1 MKVSSSFCAFLVI
14 LALVLVACTNMRETS
29 ERDSTSLLS
38 SKDYKVLPEIRTSME
53 CVEHNGRDAVVIPL
67 ISDDN
72 NIYNIDLE
80 IGGVWVR
87 AAVDTGSEALVIS
100 GADCERCLTNS
111 EEQGYI
117 PMPVSPIH
125 VSMMRYGSQTDS
137 VSWDIRPVKMKG
149 WQFTCDENKDV
160 DLDSAITTVDNAD
173 NQPACIVGNVSLAVV
188 SKRTGTSNY
197 NVLGLGA
204 RTEMGPP
211 SFLSSLFPE
220 PPRAFSFLVQ
230 SYENARLI
238 LHRATASCDQPR
250 HKFAIDRGNIMSHQY
265 LLNFDEILMNDEA
278 LNDVDVT
285 EYRLMLDTGANAL
298 SLPRDIFN
306 HAQEYHPKGVI
317 GFTLRNIHGENV
329 TLQFPYDMSDRYN
342 AQVLNAGYSN
352 KVIVGVTFCV
362 GMAIGILETGL
373 ERFVTVDW

>member
-1 MKVSSSFCAFLVI
+1 M
-14 LALVLVACTNMRETS
+14 
-29 ERDSTSLLS
+29 STQLISA
-38 SKDYKVLPEIRTSME
+38 KDRKILPEIDRSLE

-67 ISDDN
+67 VSDEN

-100 GADCERCLTNS
+100 GEDCKRCLHNS
-111 EEQGYI
+111 AEQGYV
-117 PMPVSPIH
+117 PMPASPIH

-149 WQFTCDENKDV
+149 WQFTCDED
-160 DLDSAITTVDNAD
+160 DDDSALTIEDDANNKA
-173 NQPACIVGNVSLAVV
+173 ACIVGNVSLAVV
-188 SKRTGTSNY
+188 SERTGTSNY

-230 SYENARLI
+230 SYNNARLV

-250 HKFAIDRGNIMSHQY
+250 HKFQIDRGNIASHQY
-265 LLNFDEILMNDEA
+265 LLNFRQVFMNGNPAEDI
-278 LNDVDVT
+278 DVT
-285 EYRLMLDTGANAL
+285 EYRLMLDTGANAM
-298 SLPRDIFN
+298 SLPRELFEY
-306 HAQEYHPKGVI
+306 AQTNYPDGII
-317 GFTLRNIHGENV
+317 GFALTNVYGEEV
-329 TLQFPYDMSDRYN
+329 TLEFPYDLSDRYN
-342 AQVLNAGYSN
+342 AQVLNAGHSN

-362 GMAIGILETGL
+362 GMSIGILETGM